1 MLGSGGPVRL
11 GPLSGP
17 RPSLWLR
24 AAAEGRGVLGGLKER
39 GLGSQSHFVSSADGI
54 RKQLQDAHLASTPVF
69 TLFIQVSPSHRAFL
83 ARALF
88 SSGEVVKFV
97 DLLLKV
103 QLPELDPWKGFFV
116 ACSLQQASQRGR
128 GGHDTAP
135 PHPQEGTEVLGAP
148 RCKWR
153 LEEQRPGRGGSA
165 ALRQPGRLGPSEGV
179 AASWGRARLWSCP
192 TFITGT
198 LVISVL
204 VGERRRALV
213 TCMSRTCPTCPSAV
227 PD

>member
-11 GPLSGP
+11 GPPSGP

-24 AAAEGRGVLGGLKER
+24 VAAEGRGVLGGLKER

-69 TLFIQVSPSHRAFL
+69 TLYIQVSPSHSAFL

-88 SSGEVVKFV
+88 SWGGVAKFV
-97 DLLLKV
+97 DLLLEV
-103 QLPELDPWKGFFV
+103 RLPELDPWKGFLV
-116 ACSLQQASQRGR
+116 ACSFQPARQRGR

-148 RCKWR
+148 GCKRR
-153 LEEQRPGRGGSA
+153 LEEQRLGRGGSA

-179 AASWGRARLWSCP
+179 AASWGCARPWGYA
-192 TFITGT
+192 TFVTGT

-204 VGERRRALV
+204 VAERRRALV
-213 TCMSRTCPTCPSAV
+213 TCMSRTCPPCPSAV
-227 PD
+227 AD